1 VEGEGRRP
9 LQHLECG
16 FETGEAGYRAVLVF
30 ERALSI
36 VDNVTSKDHISAISF
51 LLSMMELSGA

>member
-30 ERALSI
+30 TLSI